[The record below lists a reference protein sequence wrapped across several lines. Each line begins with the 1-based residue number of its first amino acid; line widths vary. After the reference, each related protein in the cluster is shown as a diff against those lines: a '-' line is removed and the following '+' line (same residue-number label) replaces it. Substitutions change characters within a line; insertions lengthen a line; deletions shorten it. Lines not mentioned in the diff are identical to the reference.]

1 MVNSINMPVSR
12 ERMEKYQNR
21 HMRQIE
27 HASKQVEAR
36 ESKTKNNN
44 MRRVWMQRQ
53 NNSNYR
59 KEYDRMFNVD
69 NVKGSVHRLKNL
81 GTWTFD
87 SLTSGVDLPPQ
98 AEERRQQLLQ

>member
-12 ERMEKYQNR
+12 ERMEKYQNK

-27 HASKQVEAR
+27 HAAKQVEAR

-44 MRRVWMQRQ
+44 MRRVWLQRQ

-59 KEYDRMFNVD
+59 NEYDRMFHQLEGKKVPFQTMSQLEARDEKLRKLFSSGNV
-69 NVKGSVHRLKNL
+69 
-81 GTWTFD
+81 
-87 SLTSGVDLPPQ
+87 
-98 AEERRQQLLQ
+98 

>member
-21 HMRQIE
+21 HMRQVE
-27 HASKQVEAR
+27 HAAKQVEAR
-36 ESKTKNNN
+36 ESKTKNNH

-59 KEYDRMFNVD
+59 NEYDRVVGELGRAKIPFQTISQLEARDERLRKLFSSGNV
-69 NVKGSVHRLKNL
+69 
-81 GTWTFD
+81 
-87 SLTSGVDLPPQ
+87 
-98 AEERRQQLLQ
+98 

>member
-12 ERMEKYQNR
+12 ERMENYQNK

-27 HASKQVEAR
+27 HAAKQVEAR

-44 MRRVWMQRQ
+44 MRRVWLQRQ

-59 KEYDRMFNVD
+59 NEYDRMFHALGHYKVPYKTTSQLEARDEMLRKLFSSGNV
-69 NVKGSVHRLKNL
+69 
-81 GTWTFD
+81 
-87 SLTSGVDLPPQ
+87 
-98 AEERRQQLLQ
+98 

>member
-1 MVNSINMPVSR
+1 MVNSLNMPVSR

-27 HASKQVEAR
+27 HAAKQVEAR
-36 ESKTKNNN
+36 ESKTKSNH

-59 KEYDRMFNVD
+59 NEYDRVVGELGHYRIPFKTISQLEQRDERLRKLFSSGNV
-69 NVKGSVHRLKNL
+69 
-81 GTWTFD
+81 
-87 SLTSGVDLPPQ
+87 
-98 AEERRQQLLQ
+98 